1 MKLSKKYTTIYIVIA
16 TFHDAHSRL
25 LRFRTADM
33 AKDQRRTWEREFPDA
48 FVQIHTIDQA
58 LPEVPKP

>member
-16 TFHDAHSRL
+16 TWCNAEIEVNSFSKEDEAKKYAARK
-25 LRFRTADM
+25 RFAN
-33 AKDQRRTWEREFPDA
+33 PYA